1 MTRAIAIID
10 LLDQTTRPGA
20 FGLGV
25 VCAAVLAALALLW
38 REL

>member
-1 MTRAIAIID
+1 MTSTIDIID
-10 LLDQTTRPGA
+10 LLNLTTRPGA

>member
-1 MTRAIAIID
+1 MTSGLALIE
-10 LLDQTTRPGA
+10 LLNLTTRPGA

>member
-1 MTRAIAIID
+1 MNKAFVIID
-10 LLDQTTRPGA
+10 LLNLTTRPGA